1 MSTSST
7 GTPVPA
13 GTPAGPVQVDPRG
26 LRFGAAVTSVVV
38 AAALL
43 TVTPA
48 REVALVLTG
57 VQAVVFA
64 IGAFL
69 GVRHSPYGRVFARF
83 VRPRLGAP
91 TELEDARPPQFA
103 QAVGLVFAVVALV
116 ALAADA
122 AAVALVAL
130 AFALV
135 AALLNA
141 VVGFCLGCEMYL
153 LIRRATAGTA

>member
-1 MSTSST
+1 MSTPST
-7 GTPVPA
+7 
-13 GTPAGPVQVDPRG
+13 VQVDPRG
-26 LRFGAAVTSVVV
+26 LRFGAAVTSVVL

-43 TVTPA
+43 CVSPA

-83 VRPRLGAP
+83 VRPRIGAP
-91 TELEDARPPQFA
+91 AELEDSRPPQFA
-103 QAVGLVFAVVALV
+103 QAVGLVFALVALV
-116 ALAADA
+116 ALAVDA
-122 AAVALVAL
+122 PVVAL
-130 AFALV
+130 AALALALV

-141 VVGFCLGCEMYL
+141 AAGFCLGCEMYL
-153 LIRRATAGTA
+153 LIRRATARPA

>member
-1 MSTSST
+1 MSTSPT

-13 GTPAGPVQVDPRG
+13 AGPSAPAQVDPRG
-26 LRFGAAVTSVVV
+26 LRFGAAVTSVVL

-43 TVTPA
+43 TVSPA
-48 REVALVLTG
+48 REVALVLVG
-57 VQAVVFA
+57 VQTVVFA

-91 TELEDARPPQFA
+91 DELEDARPPQFA
-103 QAVGLVFAVVALV
+103 QAVGLGFAVVALV
-116 ALAADA
+116 ALAAGA
-122 AAVALVAL
+122 PVVALVAL

-141 VVGFCLGCEMYL
+141 VVGFCLGCEIYL
-153 LIRRATAGTA
+153 LARRASTRPA